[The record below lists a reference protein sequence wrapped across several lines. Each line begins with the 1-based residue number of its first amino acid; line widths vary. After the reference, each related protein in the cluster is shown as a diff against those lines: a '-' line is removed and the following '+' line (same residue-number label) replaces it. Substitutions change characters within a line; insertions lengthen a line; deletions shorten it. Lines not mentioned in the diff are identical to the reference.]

1 MQLTAAPDT
10 AVAPNVDEVHLLG
23 VPPLANFV
31 GHVTR
36 RAVDGENADQS
47 VLIDLWRTAAQHYR
61 RLQELEAG
69 LADLAGLEQVPAGKA
84 AWIELVAG
92 SSDFAEGFG
101 DLPVAF
107 AMVEL
112 DRLVVYQQ
120 HVSLT
125 HARTFTE
132 MLAAA
137 ESPEDA
143 VFAICLPT
151 EARPPRIYSSKSGR
165 GKFVFQSE
173 VSDVRAFSPR
183 LFTQATARSILT
195 SNGQATTGVAIPV
208 GLGAR
213 HLNVVRLG
221 KRMVLNNGYHR
232 AYALR
237 AAGITHVP
245 CVIQAIS
252 HPEELAFAGGS
263 SLIDNFD
270 DLFSSSRPPMFK
282 DFFDPKLTTY
292 LKLPR
297 TRKQVQISISIETLR
312 VPG

>member
-1 MQLTAAPDT
+1 MIFSPDLAAAPS
-10 AVAPNVDEVHLLG
+10 VDEVHLLG
-23 VPPLANFV
+23 VPPLANYV
-31 GHVTR
+31 DHVTR
-36 RAVDGENADQS
+36 RAIDGREADES
-47 VLIDLWRTAAQHYR
+47 ALIDQWRSAAQHYQ
-61 RLQELEAG
+61 RLQDSEAG
-69 LADLAGLEQVPAGKA
+69 LADLAGLEKIPAAKA
-84 AWIELVAG
+84 GWIERIAG
-92 SSDFAEGFG
+92 LADFAEGFG

-125 HARTFTE
+125 HASEFTQALE
-132 MLAAA
+132 AA

-143 VFAICLPT
+143 IFEICLPMQ
-151 EARPPRIYSSKSGR
+151 ARPPRIFTSKSGR

-173 VSDVRAFSPR
+173 LSDVRAFSPR
-183 LFTQATARSILT
+183 LFSEATAQTVLT
-195 SNGQATTGVAIPV
+195 SNGQAHSGVAIAV
-208 GLGAR
+208 GFGAR

-245 CVIQAIS
+245 CVIQAIA

-270 DLFSSSRPPMFK
+270 ELFRSPRPPLFK
-282 DFFDPKLTTY
+282 DFFDPQLTTT